1 MAKSDEKIYGV
12 YSGSLQLPEMID
24 ELSEVDLYLQ
34 IDALKENIYWKYK
47 MASAAHSQLNTTED
61 DYALE
66 YLIYKTK
73 KFGTKI
79 PEPKR
84 GQHIRITEEYERW
97 YEYYENHFKKNLTE
111 EEWNEFLI
119 KKYNNEDVSEFLPS
133 GKWKGFT
140 HIRRLKEKL

>member
-1 MAKSDEKIYGV
+1 MAKSDEKIYGI

>member
-1 MAKSDEKIYGV
+1 MAKSDEKIYGI

-24 ELSEVDLYLQ
+24 ELNEVDLYLQ
-34 IDALKENIYWKYK
+34 IDALKENIYWKYR
-47 MASAAHSQLNTTED
+47 MASAAHSELNTTED

-97 YEYYENHFKKNLTE
+97 YEYYENHFKR
-111 EEWNEFLI
+111 I
-119 KKYNNEDVSEFLPS
+119 
-133 GKWKGFT
+133 
-140 HIRRLKEKL
+140 

>member
-1 MAKSDEKIYGV
+1 MAKSDEKIYGI
-12 YSGSLQLPEMID
+12 YSGSLQWPEMID
-24 ELSEVDLYLQ
+24 KLNEVDLYLQ

-47 MASAAHSQLNTTED
+47 MASAAHSELNTTED

-111 EEWNEFLI
+111 EEWN
-119 KKYNNEDVSEFLPS
+119 
-133 GKWKGFT
+133 
-140 HIRRLKEKL
+140 

>member
-1 MAKSDEKIYGV
+1 MAKSDEKIYGI

-140 HIRRLKEKL
+140 HIRKLKEKL

>member
-1 MAKSDEKIYGV
+1 MAKSDEKIYGI
-12 YSGSLQLPEMID
+12 YSGSLQWPEMID
-24 ELSEVDLYLQ
+24 KLNEVDLYLQ
-34 IDALKENIYWKYK
+34 IGALKENIYWKYK
-47 MASAAHSQLNTTED
+47 MASAAHSELNTTED

-140 HIRRLKEKL
+140 HIRKLKEKL